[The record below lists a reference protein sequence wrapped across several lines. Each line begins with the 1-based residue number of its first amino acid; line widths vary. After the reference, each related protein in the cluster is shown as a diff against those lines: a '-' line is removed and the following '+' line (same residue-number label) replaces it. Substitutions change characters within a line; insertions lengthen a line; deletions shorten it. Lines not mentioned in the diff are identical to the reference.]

1 MRIHLVVDISWV
13 IRYKEKLEK
22 KKVEE
27 VKLVKVD
34 RIEKWKVDKILNK
47 RKIRKVVKYL
57 VWWKKFIIEHNI

>member
-57 VWWKKFIIEHNI
+57 VW

>member
-57 VWWKKFIIEHNI
+57 VL

>member
-13 IRYKEKLEK
+13 VRYKEKLEK

-57 VWWKKFIIEHNI
+57 VW

>member
-47 RKIRKVVKYL
+47 RKIRKVVTYL
-57 VWWKKFIIEHNI
+57 VW

>member
-1 MRIHLVVDISWV
+1 MRIHLVVEISWV

-34 RIEKWKVDKILNK
+34 RIKKWKVDKILNK

-57 VWWKKFIIEHNI
+57 VW